1 MAVKLDQI
9 IKALE
14 TEAPRKLA
22 ESWDNVGLMLGER
35 NQEINRVLLTLD
47 VTEAVIAEAIEK
59 KVDLMISHHPFIF
72 SGLKSLS
79 SDSLKGRMIKNL
91 IRNNIGVY
99 SAHTN
104 LDLAESGLNDYMGR
118 MLGLKQ
124 MKPLEAYIES
134 YVKIAVFVP
143 ETHESEILSALQK
156 SGAGAIGQY
165 DSCSFST
172 PGTGRFR
179 PLAGSNPFIGTA
191 NQIEAVEEL
200 RIEAIVREEALNQT
214 INLIKAA
221 HPYETMAY
229 DVYPLKTSIDPRHGL
244 GRIGSLMEA
253 CEPEQWI
260 NTVKTALDIKI
271 LREAGKR
278 PKKVCKLALCTGSG
292 SDLMPLAKAQKADVF
307 ITGDLKYHDG
317 QRAEELGIWVLDAG
331 HFDTEK
337 FAPDCFEKILTKAM
351 SDDCPTLIKTQ
362 RAKGFLNFV

>member
-9 IKALE
+9 IKVLE
-14 TEAPRKLA
+14 TSAPRKLA

-59 KVDLMISHHPFIF
+59 KVDLIISHHPFIF

-79 SDSLKGRMIKNL
+79 CDSLKGRMIKSL
-91 IRNNIGVY
+91 IQNNIGVY

-104 LDLAESGLNDYMGR
+104 LDLAETGLNDYMGR
-118 MLGLKQ
+118 MLGLNR
-124 MKPLEAYIES
+124 MKPLEIFTEN
-134 YVKIAVFVP
+134 YVKLVVFVP
-143 ETHESEILSALQK
+143 KTHASEILAALQI

-179 PLAGSNPFIGTA
+179 PLEGANPFIGTA
-191 NQIEAVEEL
+191 NQIEAVDEL

-214 INLIKAA
+214 ISQLKSV

-229 DVYPLKTSIDPRHGL
+229 DVYPLKTRMDPRHGL
-244 GRIGSLMEA
+244 GRIGTLSESY
-253 CEPEQWI
+253 EPEQWI
-260 NTVKTALDIKI
+260 ARIKEILDINI

-278 PKKVCKLALCTGSG
+278 PKRICEVALCTGAG
-292 SDLMPLAKAQKADVF
+292 IDLLSLAKSQKADVF

-331 HFDTEK
+331 HFATEK
-337 FAPDCFEKILTKAM
+337 FAPDCFEEILTKAM
-351 SDDCPTLIKTQ
+351 LDDCPTLIKALT
-362 RAKGFLNFV
+362 AKGFLNFV